1 MLVESSFWASW
12 ASGMLIG
19 ISEILFD
26 LILWRFVFEVFVLH
40 FKVVDVLLSFDD
52 LSTFLIMILER
63 TEALVDLAYVL
74 VVGLFAQSVLI
85 VLLHVG
91 FGEVV
96 VIFFA
101 SERHVELTIV
111 FDVEVDEWIYL
122 LLP

>member
-1 MLVESSFWASW
+1 
-12 ASGMLIG
+12 MLIG

-52 LSTFLIMILER
+52 LSPFLIMILER
-63 TEALVDLAYVL
+63 TEALVDLANVL